1 MTHPD
6 FDTFLKLQNPRG
18 AIAKA
23 LEIEGFNYTQAD
35 IDALNFVYEVEAWRI
50 GSSYTVAEYIGS
62 TDNYGP
68 LSERLAFARELWAD
82 ND

>member
-35 IDALNFVYEVEAWRI
+35 IDALNFVYELEAWRI
-50 GSSYTVAEYIGS
+50 GSSYTAANYVNNTNE
-62 TDNYGP
+62 YGP
-68 LSERLAFARELWAD
+68 LSDRLAFARELWAD